1 MLLAQFKRL
10 FSAQQLDT
18 ANADEQLAMA
28 SAALLIEVARA
39 DFDSDPREQA
49 QMLEHIKTVLSVSE
63 EAIVV
68 LTARAEQEVDEATS
82 LYEFTR
88 VINDSCDPQQRI
100 ALVEAMWE
108 VAYAD
113 GELHKYEEHIIRRT
127 AELLYVAHSDFILSK
142 HRVQARIASAT

>member
-1 MLLAQFKRL
+1 MLLDRFKQL
-10 FSAQQLDT
+10 FSAQKPDALSS
-18 ANADEQLAMA
+18 DEQLAMA

-39 DFDSDPREQA
+39 DFNSDPCEQA
-49 QMLEHIKTVLSVSE
+49 QMLEHIKTVLLVSD
-63 EAIVV
+63 EALVA
-68 LTARAEQEVDEATS
+68 LTAQAEQEVDDATS

-88 VINDSCDPQQRI
+88 VVNDSCDPQQRI
-100 ALVEAMWE
+100 ALVEAMWQ

-142 HRVQARIASAT
+142 HRVQARNAVAT

>member
-1 MLLAQFKRL
+1 MLLARFKQL
-10 FSAQQLDT
+10 FI
-18 ANADEQLAMA
+18 NEQPEVQGIDQRLAMV

-39 DFDSDPREQA
+39 DFNNDPKEQA
-49 QMLEHIKTVLSVSE
+49 AVLEHIKTVLTLSDE
-63 EAIVV
+63 DLAE
-68 LTARAEQEVDEATS
+68 LTAQAEREVDQATS

-88 VINDSCDPQQRI
+88 VVNDNCDPEQRI
-100 ALVEAMWE
+100 ALVEAMWR

-142 HRVQARIASAT
+142 HRALSKHDALS